1 MFENALG
8 KKKDSKDAT
17 KNVCK
22 QKITLKAWCPTF
34 PRLGAGCV
42 IISHRQAIAWTDAWM
57 I

>member
-1 MFENALG
+1 MLLE